1 MTAPC
6 HSWISAS
13 AEGGRNL
20 VQHTPDL
27 RPGDV
32 GGGKYVLLRP
42 LGMGGMGEVWM
53 ATNASTG
60 AEVAV
65 KTLLPEFARSSDA
78 LARFRDE
85 AHATAKLAHR
95 GIVRVFDLVE
105 IAPGSGS
112 LLIVMELL
120 RGHTLAERL
129 ATQGPLPVAETLAV
143 VLPILS
149 ALSHAHGAGIVHR
162 DVKPDNVFLA
172 IEPDGQVFPK
182 LVDFGISQ
190 LREWGAASRSEGV
203 VVGTPWY
210 MSPEQARGEEV
221 DARCDIFGVG
231 VLLYECLSG
240 TNPFRVEAATSSA
253 HQYSCPVPL
262 GTVPAALWEVIARAL
277 AERPEDRFSTAA
289 ELAEALFVVSEAR
302 SAWTLVPSRPH
313 ARVLSAI
320 GIALVAAAFAYRSDL
335 QMANAQEP
343 GHAHVVLA
351 AHAPK
356 EMALERDL
364 LRTEVRGP
372 SPLAVSARSRSLPL
386 VRARAIGQPRCPDL
400 LRNPGF

>member
-1 MTAPC
+1 
-6 HSWISAS
+6 
-13 AEGGRNL
+13 
-20 VQHTPDL
+20 
-27 RPGDV
+27 
-32 GGGKYVLLRP
+32 
-42 LGMGGMGEVWM
+42 M

-343 GHAHVVLA
+343 GPRSARPKGDGVGA
-351 AHAPK
+351 RSAPN
-356 EMALERDL
+356 
-364 LRTEVRGP
+364 RGP
-372 SPLAVSARSRSLPL
+372 GPVSACGFGTEQVPSAGPRTCDRTAAMPRSPQEPGVLIVAIPVGGFSLDARRIQ
-386 VRARAIGQPRCPDL
+386 RAATVTPDIHSG
-400 LRNPGF
+400 PASVTKS